1 MLALLVLCKL
11 FSRVPAKPKHPRLPR
26 RSPCPIACA
35 LDLFGDRWTMLVVR
49 DLLLGKQRF
58 DEFLAS
64 PEGIATNIL
73 ADRLK
78 LLHQQELVT
87 KTADEEDRRRF
98 HYELTSTGKSLRDVL
113 VPLARWGL
121 ANLPGTKP
129 LPAAAKA
136 LK

>member
-1 MLALLVLCKL
+1 MLASLALCKL
-11 FSRVPAKPKHPRLPR
+11 IPRMPAKPKSPSLPR

-35 LDLFGDRWTMLVVR
+35 LDLLGDKWTMLVVR
-49 DLLLGKQRF
+49 DLFLGKQRF

-64 PEGIATNIL
+64 SEGIATNIL

-78 LLHQQELVT
+78 HLHEQGLIT

-98 HYELTSTGKSLRDVL
+98 HYQLTPTGRSLRDVII
-113 VPLARWGL
+113 PLAQWGL
-121 ANLPGTKP
+121 ANIPSTKL

-136 LK
+136 LR